1 LKNILLKFYEYE
13 MQAEKNIQ
21 KAVALFYDG
30 KNTPTVTAKGTG
42 AVADN
47 IIAIAE
53 QHGVPLCDNSALVE
67 LLVTLELDDDIPE
80 TLFIAVAYIIA
91 FAYELDGKVNPHPTS
106 PFSKGRS

>member
-1 LKNILLKFYEYE
+1 MTADNKSHKT
-13 MQAEKNIQ
+13 KVQ

-30 KNTPTVTAKGTG
+30 KSTPTVTAKGAG

-67 LLVTLELDDDIPE
+67 LLVQLELGDEIPE
-80 TLFIAVAYIIA
+80 TLYLAVAYIIA
-91 FAYELDGKVNPHPTS
+91 FAYQLEGKEPEGWT
-106 PFSKGRS
+106 KGE

>member
-1 LKNILLKFYEYE
+1 MATDNKL
-13 MQAEKNIQ
+13 Q

-30 KNTPTVTAKGTG
+30 KTTPLVTAKGTG

-67 LLVTLELDDDIPE
+67 LLVQLELGDEIPE
-80 TLFIAVAYIIA
+80 ALYIAVAYIIA
-91 FAYELDGKVNPHPTS
+91 FAYQLEGKQPETWAPH
-106 PFSKGRS
+106 